1 MNMSIRIE
9 ELLQSGLAPAYLEVV
24 NESHQHNVPPGAQ
37 SHFKVT
43 VVSNQFGQKNL
54 VARHRQIYE
63 LLREPLAGGVHALAL
78 HTYSLAEWQAR
89 GGGSLDSPRCL
100 GGSANESG

>member
-1 MNMSIRIE
+1 MNMSRHIE
-9 ELLQSGLAPAYLEVV
+9 TLLQSALAPAYLEVV
-24 NESHQHNVPPGAQ
+24 DESQQHNVPSGAQ

-43 VVSNQFGQKNL
+43 VVSDRFEQKSL

-78 HTYSLAEWQAR
+78 HTYSPAEWQAR
-89 GGGSLDSPRCL
+89 GGGPLESPPCL
-100 GGSANESG
+100 GGSAKESH